1 MKEGIHPNYQQTTI
15 TCACGNVIETGSTK
29 ANIKV
34 EEKVIPMEENK
45 LKTVE
50 QPRDRV
56 VLVGLSSPVLKADSA
71 DEESMD
77 ELAALV

>member
-1 MKEGIHPNYQQTTI
+1 MRILKERN
-15 TCACGNVIETGSTK
+15 A
-29 ANIKV
+29 
-34 EEKVIPMEENK
+34 EKVIPMEENK

-77 ELAALV
+77 ELAAPAR